1 MCCGWRN
8 ACFCLGHHSPPVK
21 HLIASKASWE
31 VAELKRDTPRIG
43 QGC

>member
-21 HLIASKASWE
+21 HIASKASWE